1 MSLVKKNSERL
12 PAFKSLLSDFFESE
26 NLSMRDLFQKEW
38 IPAVN
43 VSETEKEYEIEM
55 AVPGMTK
62 NDFKVKVED
71 GVLSISSE
79 KKEEKEDKKK
89 NYTRREFSYR
99 SFDRSFTLPENATSD
114 DVKAK
119 YEDGILKLS
128 IGKKKNA
135 VSNAKQ
141 ISVK

>member
-1 MSLVKKNSERL
+1 
-12 PAFKSLLSDFFESE
+12 
-26 NLSMRDLFQKEW
+26 MRDLFQKEW